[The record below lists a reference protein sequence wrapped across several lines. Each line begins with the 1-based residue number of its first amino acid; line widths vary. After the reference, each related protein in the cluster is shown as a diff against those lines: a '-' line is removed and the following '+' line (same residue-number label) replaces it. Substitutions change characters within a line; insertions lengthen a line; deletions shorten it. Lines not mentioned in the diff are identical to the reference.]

1 MLTDGSARRLHF
13 WSGVIILSIF
23 LSGAVA
29 GAGVFA
35 LVRPPAPPRSY
46 RGFSAH
52 LSELGLTPEQH
63 EKAKPILAKHRA
75 TVEAALKETFPQ
87 VRAADEQLD
96 RELRPILT
104 DTQRRTLDE
113 ILARRRPPQRKP
125 GFHGPP
131 SGGPD
136 DRRLAGD
143 TPPAPSSPAH

>member
-1 MLTDGSARRLHF
+1 
-13 WSGVIILSIF
+13 
-23 LSGAVA
+23 
-29 GAGVFA
+29 
-35 LVRPPAPPRSY
+35 
-46 RGFSAH
+46 

-104 DTQRRTLDE
+104 DTQRRKLDE
-113 ILARRRPPQRKP
+113 ILSRRRPSQHKP
-125 GFHGPP
+125 GIHGPP

-143 TPPAPSSPAH
+143 TPPAQPSPAH